1 MTKTG
6 KKTIIWVIG
15 ILGLL
20 ILLFFVFP
28 ESGLYPVVLTSK
40 WIITSRQFNKIVA
53 SSLFYYQKTFPI
65 YATSTPINENGFQK
79 EIKRA
84 VLDKLIEDKVTD
96 EILIKKLGRKELKR
110 LVAEKITNLA
120 ISNEVAKASQV
131 LYNLSL
137 EDFKKLVLIPQAKTE
152 IAKEQGINLEEI
164 RKSYQPIILIP
175 DFYWQ
180 NEVLTR
186 D

>member
-1 MTKTG
+1 MKTG
-6 KKTIIWVIG
+6 KKTIIGVIG

-20 ILLFFVFP
+20 ILLFFILL
-28 ESGLYPVVLTSK
+28 ESGFYPAVLAPK
-40 WIITSRQFNKIVA
+40 FIITSRQFDKVVA
-53 SSLFYYQKTFPI
+53 SSLFYYQKTFSV
-65 YATSTPINENGFQK
+65 YATSAPINESGFQK

-84 VLDKLIEDKVTD
+84 VLDKLIEDKITD
-96 EILIKKLGRKELKR
+96 EILIKKLGHKELKR
-110 LVAEKITNLA
+110 LVDEKITNLA
-120 ISNEVAKASQV
+120 INNEVAKASQV